1 MKSTIRSLAAPLTG
15 LVVVLVLATTYEIT
29 MMTLGGDPSG
39 MTIRLYEWN
48 YAFLVAW
55 GVELDRKVMGLSAPF
70 EYAAFMFFLWVVLL
84 PVYLF
89 RTRRWRG
96 LAVAVAVIAIAY
108 IPFGIAY
115 ATWMAMV

>member
-1 MKSTIRSLAAPLTG
+1 MQSTMRTIAGPLTG
-15 LVVVLVLATTYEIT
+15 LVVVLVLATAYEIT

-39 MTIRLYEWN
+39 MTIHLYEWN
-48 YAFLVAW
+48 YSFLVAW
-55 GVELDRKVMGLSAPF
+55 GVELDRKATGVSTPF
-70 EYAAFMFFLWVVLL
+70 EYAAFMFFLWVVML

-96 LAVAVAVIAIAY
+96 LAVSAAVIAIAY

-115 ATWMAMV
+115 ATWMAIV